1 MTGQE
6 ETDIERRMD
15 RFREG
20 IETDDVAQK
29 RYTMYKLLD
38 LIITEYTEKSIEEDL
53 EPEKRLEKL
62 KEVDGYMYKLSQDF
76 LLSSSTMEKEQYL
89 EKIIEKFQRT
99 SKDE

>member
-38 LIITEYTEKSIEEDL
+38 QIITEYTEKSIEEDL

-62 KEVDGYMYKLSQDF
+62 KEIDGYMYKLSQDF
-76 LLSSSTMEKEQYL
+76 LLSSSTMEKEQHL

-99 SKDE
+99 SKDK